1 MIPIGERRKGMQV
14 DPSYTS
20 DDILDFAIL
29 WAPIG
34 GPSAE
39 QIRVKFS
46 LAVEEYRRRLCDVV
60 RSHRRFR
67 AEKDARTLPDRVYA
81 ASILENLLIEYAT

>member
-1 MIPIGERRKGMQV
+1 MQV
-14 DPSYTS
+14 AQPCTS

-29 WAPIG
+29 WTLIG

-39 QIRVKFS
+39 HIRVKFS

-60 RSHRRFR
+60 RSRRR
-67 AEKDARTLPDRVYA
+67 ACAEKGSRALPDRVYA
-81 ASILENLLIEYAT
+81 ASVLENLLSEYAT

>member
-1 MIPIGERRKGMQV
+1 MQV
-14 DPSYTS
+14 AQPYTS

-46 LAVEEYRRRLCDVV
+46 LAVEEYRRRLCDIAQ
-60 RSHRRFR
+60 SHRRTR
-67 AEKDARTLPDRVYA
+67 AEKGSRALPDRVYA
-81 ASILENLLIEYAT
+81 TSVLDSLLSEYTT

>member
-1 MIPIGERRKGMQV
+1 MIPAAEDRRT
-14 DPSYTS
+14 YTS

-46 LAVEEYRRRLCDVV
+46 LAVEEYRRRLCDAV
-60 RSHRRFR
+60 RSHRRTR
-67 AEKDARTLPDRVYA
+67 AEKGSRALPDRVYA
-81 ASILENLLIEYAT
+81 TSVLENLLSEYAT